1 MPEVSPCL
9 QVNAVN
15 NSHRVLYRCVN
26 EVGVLL
32 LLDGAIGLD
41 FHVGWA
47 DGATNGVDALPACFQ
62 TGGQQ
67 KELFTLP
74 GDFADIAAI
83 LSP

>member
-1 MPEVSPCL
+1 M
-9 QVNAVN
+9 
-15 NSHRVLYRCVN
+15 
-26 EVGVLL
+26 LL